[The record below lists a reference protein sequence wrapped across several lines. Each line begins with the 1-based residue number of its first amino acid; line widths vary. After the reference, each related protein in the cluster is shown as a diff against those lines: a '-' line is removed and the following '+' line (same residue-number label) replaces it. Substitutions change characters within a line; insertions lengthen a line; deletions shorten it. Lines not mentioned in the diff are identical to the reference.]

1 MGAVS
6 SFERIVA
13 AARGRGPV
21 TVAVAAAQDAA
32 IIEAM
37 RIATDLG
44 LVRSRLFGDARQIR
58 PLLQQA
64 GLTRDV
70 ELIDEADVDRAAR
83 LAVEAVHY
91 GRAQVLVKGQ
101 INSSNFLRAA
111 LNAECGLRA
120 GGILSHLAAFEI
132 PGQKKLAFHTDGG
145 MVVAPTLAEKRA
157 ILLNALAALHRLGI
171 ARPNV
176 AVLTANEQVSASMPA
191 TLDAAAL
198 VEQWKAGAFPDCVV
212 EGPIAM
218 DVAASADAATHKGI
232 QSAISGDVDL
242 FLLPNIECGNMVGKT
257 LIFYAGAKMAGV
269 ILGATR
275 PIVLVSRADNAQAKV
290 NSIALAC
297 LLAEG

>member
-1 MGAVS
+1 MNALQ
-6 SFERIVA
+6 SFERMVA
-13 AARGRGPV
+13 AARERGPV
-21 TVAVAAAQDAA
+21 SVAVAAAQDAA
-32 IIEAM
+32 IVEAI

-44 LVRSRLFGDARQIR
+44 LVRSLLFGAAQQIR

-64 GLTRDV
+64 GLARGV
-70 ELIDEADVDRAAR
+70 ELIDEADADRAAR
-83 LAVEAVHY
+83 LAVEAVHH

-111 LNAECGLRA
+111 LNAECGLRS

-157 ILLNALAALHRLGI
+157 ILLNALAALRCIGI
-171 ARPNV
+171 ARPKV
-176 AVLTANEQVSASMPA
+176 AVLAANEQVSASMPA

-198 VEQWKAGAFPDCVV
+198 VEQWQGGEFPDCVV

-218 DVAASADAATHKGI
+218 DVAASAEAAAHKGI
-232 QSAISGDVDL
+232 ASAISGDVDL

-257 LIFYAGAKMAGV
+257 LMFYAGAKMAGV

-275 PIVLVSRADNAQAKV
+275 PIVLVSRADNALAKV

-297 LLAEG
+297 LLSAG

>member
-1 MGAVS
+1 MS
-6 SFERIVA
+6 SLNSLERIVA
-13 AARGRGPV
+13 TARGRGPV
-21 TVAVAAAQDAA
+21 SVAVAVAQDAA
-32 IIEAM
+32 IIEAT

-64 GLTRDV
+64 GLARDV
-70 ELIDEADVDRAAR
+70 EVIDEADADRAAR
-83 LAVEAVHY
+83 LAVEAVHH

-111 LNAECGLRA
+111 LNAECGLRSA
-120 GGILSHLAAFEI
+120 GILSHLAAFEI
-132 PGQKKLAFHTDGG
+132 PGQRKLAFHTDGG
-145 MVVAPTLAEKRA
+145 MVVAPTLEEKRA
-157 ILLNALAALHRLGI
+157 ILLNALAALQRIGI

-176 AVLTANEQVSASMPA
+176 AVLAANEQVSASMPA
-191 TLDAAAL
+191 TVDAAAL
-198 VEQWKAGAFPDCVV
+198 VEQWKGGAFPDCVV

-218 DVAASADAATHKGI
+218 DVAASAEAAAHKGI
-232 QSAISGDVDL
+232 RSTISGAVDL
-242 FLLPNIECGNMVGKT
+242 FLLPNIECGNLVGKT
-257 LIFYAGAKMAGV
+257 LMFYAGAKMAGV

-297 LLAEG
+297 LLAPG